1 MCGLG
6 TITVTIA
13 FKATVKE
20 KQSMYIVHDTH
31 FGFHFQGHTLDNLVH
46 TN

>member
-6 TITVTIA
+6 TITVTISS
-13 FKATVKE
+13 KATVKE